1 MTLPQ
6 FELFALLALV
16 LGLLLW
22 GRIRHDLVAACG
34 LLLAVV
40 LGVVPESKAF
50 AGFSHSAVLIVALVL
65 VASRAFENS
74 GALGLVTQ
82 RFVKPDRS
90 LAAHIAVA
98 GGVGAALSAVINN
111 VAALALLMPVDIQ
124 AAQKAG
130 RSPRLT
136 LMPLAFG
143 TILGGLV
150 TLIGTPPNIIA
161 SSLRAREL
169 GAPYQMFDFAPVG
182 LAVAVAGLIYVA
194 LFGWRLIP
202 KKGDDNGEAIDE
214 EAFTAELSVPE
225 GSPAAGKYLSELDG
239 DAEGAEVVTVGL
251 VRKGRRLPFRGR
263 VSAIEPG
270 DFLVVE
276 GPTDGIADFIKRLGL
291 QPAKADDEA
300 VAAAKDDDRADSE
313 AAVKEKES
321 EHLLVSKAVVRAESP
336 IAGQSARSFNLR
348 SRLGV
353 TLLGIAHRGQTYR
366 DQVLTRRIEAGDVL
380 LIAGSHG
387 ALSRAMN
394 WLSVIPI
401 SEVSIARPRLWRIAV
416 AVGLFAG
423 AVIAAT
429 SGWLS
434 FTVAIMIAVAGY
446 AATGLVPAREFYDQ
460 IDWPVI
466 VMLACLLPLGE
477 AFHDVGGTALAADVL
492 LYVTQGQSP
501 VVALVLLMVLTMTLS
516 DVLNNVATMVI
527 AGPLGIAMAAKLG
540 VNPDTFLM
548 GAAISASCAFL
559 TPIGHKNNTLIM
571 GPGGYAFADYWRMG
585 LPLEAIVLAVGVPV
599 LLLVWPLSAV

>member
-6 FELFALLALV
+6 IELFALLTLV
-16 LGLLLW
+16 LGFLLW
-22 GRIRHDLVAACG
+22 GRLRHDLVAVCG
-34 LLLAVV
+34 LLIGVV
-40 LGVVPESKAF
+40 LGIVPEAKALS
-50 AGFSHSAVLIVALVL
+50 GFSHSAVFIVALVL
-65 VASRAFENS
+65 IASRAFENS
-74 GALGLVTQ
+74 GALNLVTQ
-82 RFVKPDRS
+82 RFIKPDRPIGM
-90 LAAHIAVA
+90 HIAVT
-98 GGVGAALSAVINN
+98 GGIGAALSAVINN

-130 RSPRLT
+130 RSPHLT
-136 LMPLAFG
+136 LMPLAFA

-182 LAVAVAGLIYVA
+182 LAVAAAGLIFVA

-202 KKGDDNGEAIDE
+202 KTGRGDERPISE
-214 EAFTAELSVPE
+214 EEFTVELAVPE
-225 GSPAAGKYLSELDG
+225 GSPAIGKYLPQLDK
-239 DAEGAEVVTVGL
+239 DAEGADVVTVGL
-251 VRKGRRLPFRGR
+251 VRKGRRLPFNGR
-263 VSAIEPG
+263 VSVIEQG
-270 DFLVVE
+270 DALVVE
-276 GPTDGIADFIKRLGL
+276 GPTDGIAEFIKRLRL
-291 QPAKADDEA
+291 QPHKVDDGNATAET
-300 VAAAKDDDRADSE
+300 VEDESAA
-313 AAVKEKES
+313 KEKEA
-321 EHLLVSKAVVRAESP
+321 EQAMVTKAVVRAESS

-348 SRLGV
+348 SRFDV
-353 TLLGIAHRGQTYR
+353 TLLGIAHRGRTYR
-366 DQVLTRRIEAGDVL
+366 DNVLTRRIEAGDVL
-380 LIAGSHG
+380 LIAGTHG
-387 ALSRAMN
+387 ALSRALN

-401 SEVSIARPRLWRIAV
+401 GEVSIARPRLWRIAV

-423 AVIAAT
+423 AVIAAS

-477 AFHDVGGTALAADVL
+477 AFHDVGGTALVADL
-492 LYVTQGQSP
+492 LLTLTQGRSP
-501 VVALVLLMVLTMTLS
+501 VVALVLLMVVTMTLS

-527 AGPLGIAMAAKLG
+527 AGPLAIAMAAKLG

-548 GAAISASCAFL
+548 GTAISTSCAFL

-599 LLLVWPLSAV
+599 LLLVWPLGAV

>member
-6 FELFALLALV
+6 IELFALLAFV

-74 GALGLVTQ
+74 GALSLVTQ
-82 RFVKPDRS
+82 RFIKADRP
-90 LAAHIAVA
+90 LALHIAVT
-98 GGVGAALSAVINN
+98 GSVGAALSAVINN

-136 LMPLAFG
+136 LMPLAFA

-182 LAVAVAGLIYVA
+182 LAVAVAGLIFVA
-194 LFGWRLIP
+194 MAGWRLIP
-202 KKGDDNGEAIDE
+202 QRGDENGQAIDE
-214 EAFTAELSVPE
+214 EEFTAELVVPE
-225 GSPAAGKYLSELDG
+225 DSSVVGKYLSQLDG
-239 DAEGAEVVTVGL
+239 DAEGANVVTVGL
-251 VRKGRRLPFRGR
+251 VRNGRRLPFRGR
-263 VSAIEPG
+263 VSAIEHG
-270 DFLVVE
+270 DALVVE

-291 QPAKADDEA
+291 QPYKESKEKEGAEKAPQAEQNDAD
-300 VAAAKDDDRADSE
+300 AAKDAD
-313 AAVKEKES
+313 
-321 EHLLVSKAVVRAESP
+321 HLLVAKAVVRAESS

-348 SRLGV
+348 SRFDV
-353 TLLGIAHRGQTYR
+353 TLLGIAHRGRTYR
-366 DQVLTRRIEAGDVL
+366 EQVLTRRIEAGDVL

-387 ALSRAMN
+387 ALTRTMN

-416 AVGLFAG
+416 AVGLFAA
-423 AVIAAT
+423 AVVAAT

-434 FTVAIMIAVAGY
+434 FTVAIMIAVVGY
-446 AATGLVPAREFYDQ
+446 AATGLVPAREFYEQ
-460 IDWPVI
+460 IDWSVI

-492 LYVTQGQSP
+492 LFLTQGQSP
-501 VVALVLLMVLTMTLS
+501 IVALVLLMVVTMTLS

-527 AGPLGIAMAAKLG
+527 AGPLGLTMAAKLG

-548 GAAISASCAFL
+548 GTAIAASCAFL

-599 LLLVWPLSAV
+599 LLVVWPLGAV